1 MPISHS
7 ILETIQRDLT
17 QAQKEKNEV
26 GLLTLR
32 LLKAGLKNAE
42 IAKRP
47 QTLVPEDEM
56 KVLKNEVKKHE
67 DSIEMFTRGNRIDL
81 VSKEKAELEIIKKY
95 LPEEMGDE
103 ELKKIVKGV
112 VAKLALG
119 REDFGKA
126 MGAAMKE
133 VGARADGNRVRQMV
147 KEILN
152 NF

>member
-1 MPISHS
+1 MLMSHS
-7 ILETIQRDLT
+7 ILETIERDLT

-32 LLKAGLKNAE
+32 LLKTGLKNAE

-47 QTLVPEDEM
+47 QKLSEDEEM

-67 DSIEMFTRGNRIDL
+67 DSIEMFTRGNRMDL
-81 VSKEKAELEIIKKY
+81 VSKERAELEIIKKY
-95 LPEEMGDE
+95 LPQEMEDD
-103 ELKKIVKGV
+103 ELKKIIEGV
-112 VAKLALG
+112 VTRLALG

-133 VGARADGNRVRQMV
+133 VGARADGKRVRQMV
-147 KEILN
+147 KEILK
-152 NF
+152 